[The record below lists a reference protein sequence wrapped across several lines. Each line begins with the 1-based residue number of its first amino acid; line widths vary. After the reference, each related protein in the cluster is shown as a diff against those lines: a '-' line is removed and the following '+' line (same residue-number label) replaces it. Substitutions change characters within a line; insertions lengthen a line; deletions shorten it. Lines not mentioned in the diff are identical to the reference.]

1 MNRYLLALGAWVLAV
16 GIMGFATPALACK
29 AAGENKHVGQVTAID
44 AKAGNFTIRD
54 AETQSLITF
63 TAKADI
69 LKSVAADKR
78 IMVSYKE
85 ENGKLVAVEVEA

>member
-16 GIMGFATPALACK
+16 GIMGFATPGLACK
-29 AAGENKHVGQVTAID
+29 SAGENKHVGQVTAID
-44 AKAGNFTIRD
+44 AKAGSFTIRD
-54 AETQSLITF
+54 AETQSPITF
-63 TAKADI
+63 VASADI
-69 LKSVAADKR
+69 LKSISADKR